1 MNKYSAKLSGLNRV
15 NWNNKTEKQKANYFK
30 KAYAELGLNIPK
42 YILNGKMSEK
52 QLISNINK
60 LTKSLQSRA
69 KKEQKQQK
77 SNKQWN
83 ERVKQAIENRN
94 NKVLNVLDRLI
105 KKYDLTE
112 TTIDYLMGR
121 QIDLGTNKLHFMQ
134 GRNLGLIS
142 FEKIK
147 FKNIKAKKNF
157 IKLMNEEIKGLPK
170 FEELLTDDSEPN
182 QWFRDNYLYA
192 EFMQSLSENDR
203 VNMFKAFNK
212 LNPIQKRFMIHDL
225 LVKQKEKYENMADD
239 EITYE
244 IIGRNLFNNFMLQ
257 VDKYS
262 KL

>member
-30 KAYAELGLNIPK
+30 KAYVELGLNIPK

-52 QLISNINK
+52 QLITNINK
-60 LTKSLQSRA
+60 LTRSLQSRS

-77 SNKQWN
+77 SNEYWDK
-83 ERVKQAIENRN
+83 RVEKVVEDRN
-94 NKVLNVLDRLI
+94 NAVIQTLDRLI

-112 TTIDYLMGR
+112 TTINYLMGNMV
-121 QIDLGTNKLHFMQ
+121 DLGTNKLHFMQ
-134 GRNLGLIS
+134 GKTLKLINLEKLI
-142 FEKIK
+142 
-147 FKNIKAKKNF
+147 FKGNKAKKNF
-157 IKLMNEEIKGLPK
+157 ISILKKEMQDLPK
-170 FEELLTDDSEPN
+170 FEDMLTDSSEPN

-192 EFMQSLSENDR
+192 EFMQLLSENDR

-239 EITYE
+239 EVSYE

-262 KL
+262 QL